1 VAIVETPGV
10 SESELAELWEDAPGL
25 PGFFSTVD
33 HKRIGMRYI
42 YTCFFFFFVAGLMA
56 LVMRAQ
62 LAEPNAKVL
71 GPQLYNELFTMHG
84 VTMIFLFNTP
94 VLAGFG
100 NYLIPLQ
107 IGTRDMAFPRL
118 NAFSYWVFLLGGIF
132 MYSSFFFGM
141 PDGGWFGYTPLVGK
155 TFSPGLNIDF
165 WGLGIVFTGLSTTV
179 GSVNFIVTIF
189 KLRAPGMSLNR
200 MPIFVWSMLVFSFMA
215 IFAVPAVTLATG
227 LNELDRLFGTS
238 FFVPA
243 LGGSVL
249 LYQHL
254 FWFWGHPEV
263 YILFVPATGMISQ
276 IVPVFSG
283 RALSGYLW
291 VAGSLVTVGFISF
304 GVWVHHMFATGL
316 PALAMAF
323 FSGVSLIITLPSG
336 VQFFAWIAT
345 MWKGRVRLTTPMLFA
360 IGFLL
365 IFLLGGIT
373 GVMVA
378 VLPFDWQVTDSYF
391 VVAHFHYVLNGAV
404 VFPIFGAIYYW
415 MPKMTGRMISEK
427 LGKLSFWVMFVG
439 FNITFFPMH
448 ILGFLGMPR
457 RIYTYDNGLGWAGL
471 NAMVS
476 VGSALFGLGTAITLF
491 AWVWSRRTGEPAGDD
506 PWDADSLEWST
517 TSPPPEY
524 NFAAIPLVAG
534 RHPLWDQRPLPFAE
548 SGDEPETRGL
558 GIEGAVARET
568 PVTSGIDTRP
578 EGNLEIPHE
587 TYLPLVAALGL
598 AVLFVGL
605 LVQAVVVGVAG
616 VALAVLGAWWWAWRT
631 EEDLAP
637 TDTGPEAPGG
647 DDAAAEPEAVA
658 T

>member
-1 VAIVETPGV
+1 MAIAERPPPSVED
-10 SESELAELWEDAPGL
+10 EDLLELWEDAPGI
-25 PGFFSTVD
+25 PGFLSTVD

-42 YTCFFFFFVAGLMA
+42 YTCFFFFFAAGLMA

-62 LAEPNAKVL
+62 LATPDGEVL

-84 VTMIFLFNTP
+84 VMMIFLFNTP

-107 IGTRDMAFPRL
+107 IGTRDMAFPRM
-118 NAFSYWVFLLGGIF
+118 NAFSYWVFLMGGLF
-132 MYSSFFFGM
+132 MFSSVFIGTM
-141 PDGGWFGYTPLVGK
+141 PDGGWFGYTPLVSR
-155 TFSPGLNIDF
+155 TYSPGLNIDF
-165 WGLGIVFTGLSTTV
+165 WGLGIAFTGLSTTV
-179 GSVNFIVTIF
+179 GSINFIVTIF

-200 MPIFVWSMLVFSFMA
+200 MPMFTWSMLVFSFMA
-215 IFAVPAVTLATG
+215 ILAVPAVTLAVG

-263 YILFVPATGMISQ
+263 YILFVPATGMVSQ
-276 IVPVFSG
+276 IIPVFS
-283 RALSGYLW
+283 RRPLSGYLW
-291 VAGSLVTVGFISF
+291 VAGALVTVGFVSF
-304 GVWVHHMFATGL
+304 GVWVHHMFATGM
-316 PALAMAF
+316 PAVAMAF
-323 FSGVSLIITLPSG
+323 FSGASLIITLPSG

-345 MWKGRVRLTTPMLFA
+345 MWKGVVELTTAMLFG

-404 VFPIFGAIYYW
+404 VFPIFGALYYW
-415 MPKMTGRMISEK
+415 LPKMTGRRLSER
-427 LGKLSFWVMFVG
+427 LGKWSFWVMFVG
-439 FNITFFPMH
+439 FNVTFFPMH

-457 RIYTYDNGLGWAGL
+457 RIYTYNDGLGWGGL

-476 VGSALFGLGTAITLF
+476 IGSLIFGLGTGITLVN
-491 AWVWSRRTGEPAGDD
+491 WLWSRFKGAPAGND
-506 PWDADSLEWST
+506 PWEADSLEWST
-517 TSPPPEY
+517 TSPPPHY
-524 NFAAIPLVAG
+524 NFASIPLVAS
-534 RHPLWDQRPLPFAE
+534 RHPLWDQKPLPYAE
-548 SGDEPETRGL
+548 SGSEPETRGL
-558 GIEGAVARET
+558 GPEGAVDRET

-587 TYLPLVAALGL
+587 TYLPFVLALGL
-598 AVLFVGL
+598 TGLFIGLLIDAAIVGVIGVGL
-605 LVQAVVVGVAG
+605 AVVAM
-616 VALAVLGAWWWAWRT
+616 LWWTWKT
-631 EEDLAP
+631 EEDLP
-637 TDTGPEAPGG
+637 PPEP
-647 DDAAAEPEAVA
+647 DAELPVNPVPLSEEPV
-658 T
+658 